1 MCAARQR
8 NRERDAGRRRVIS
21 GDPNAEEPIMPI
33 TLPPH
38 RTRRTVLYLAGGA
51 AGFAALAARPLV
63 GLAQTEPAGQPAKIA
78 TIGAGREGSAL
89 GALFVK
95 AGHPVMFSS
104 RHPEQ
109 LKDLVVGL
117 GPLAKA
123 ATVAEAIAFGEVVL
137 LIVPYPAV
145 PEIGKEYG
153 SALATK
159 RLVIDVSNPSG
170 GRDGEAIVKW
180 VDEQGGA
187 GLATAKAL
195 PGAHIVR
202 AFNAIGSTQLAS
214 LAHRA
219 GEPAGVPIAGD
230 DQSALALASRLIKEI
245 GFEPVV
251 VGGLA
256 MGKYLVPRTP
266 LGGVHT
272 PEEIRQIAATLK

>member
-1 MCAARQR
+1 MPFARPTR
-8 NRERDAGRRRVIS
+8 
-21 GDPNAEEPIMPI
+21 P
-33 TLPPH
+33 
-38 RTRRTVLYLAGGA
+38 TRRNVLRLAGSA
-51 AGFAALAARPLV
+51 AAFAALAARPLA
-63 GLAQTEPAGQPAKIA
+63 GLGQTGPGAQPLKIA
-78 TIGAGREGSAL
+78 TIGAGREGGAL

-109 LKDLVVGL
+109 LKDFVAGL

-123 ATVAEAIAFGEVVL
+123 GTVAEALAFGEVVL
-137 LIVPYPAV
+137 LVVPYTAV

-153 SALATK
+153 SALAAK
-159 RLVIDVSNPSG
+159 ALVIDVSNPIAP
-170 GRDGEAIVKW
+170 RDGEDLVKR
-180 VDEQGGA
+180 VNEEGGA
-187 GLATAKAL
+187 GLATQKAL

-202 AFNAIGSTQLAS
+202 AFNAIGSAQLTA
-214 LAHRA
+214 LAHRP
-219 GEPAGVPIAGD
+219 GESAKELTGIPIAGD
-230 DQSALALASRLIKEI
+230 DQKALALASGLITEI

-272 PEEIRQIAATLK
+272 PAEIRQIAATLK

>member
-1 MCAARQR
+1 
-8 NRERDAGRRRVIS
+8 
-21 GDPNAEEPIMPI
+21 MP
-33 TLPPH
+33 LALQAH
-38 RTRRTVLYLAGGA
+38 STRRTFLYLTA
-51 AGFAALAARPLV
+51 AGAALAARPLL
-63 GLAQTEPAGQPAKIA
+63 GLAQTGPAGHPVKIA

-109 LKDLVVGL
+109 LKDMVAGL
-117 GPLAKA
+117 GPLAQA
-123 ATVAEAIAFGEVVL
+123 GTVAEAIAFGEVVL
-137 LIVPYPAV
+137 LVVPYTAV
-145 PEIGKEYG
+145 PELGKEYA
-153 SALATK
+153 SALAMK
-159 RLVIDVSNPSG
+159 ALVFDVSNPIA
-170 GRDGEAIVKW
+170 GRDGEDIVKW

-195 PGAHIVR
+195 PGAHVVR
-202 AFNAIGSTQLAS
+202 AFNAIGSAQLTA
-214 LAHRA
+214 LAHRP
-219 GEPAGVPIAGD
+219 GEPVGVPIAGD
-230 DQSALALASRLIKEI
+230 DQNALALASRLIKEI
-245 GFEPVV
+245 GFEPVA

>member
-1 MCAARQR
+1 MRRPGRGYSDQSTS
-8 NRERDAGRRRVIS
+8 REI
-21 GDPNAEEPIMPI
+21 AEALSMPPY
-33 TLPPH
+33 LPSRP
-38 RTRRTVLYLAGGA
+38 TRRAALSLAGGA
-51 AGFAALAARPLV
+51 ALTVHPLV
-63 GLAQTEPAGQPAKIA
+63 GLAQTGPAGQPVKIA
-78 TIGAGREGSAL
+78 TIGAGREGGAL

-109 LKDLVVGL
+109 LKDLVAGL

-123 ATVAEAIAFGEVVL
+123 GTVGEAIAFGEVVL
-137 LIVPYPAV
+137 LAVPYPAV

-159 RLVIDVSNPSG
+159 PLVIDVSNPIG
-170 GRDGEAIVKW
+170 ARDGEDIVKW
-180 VDEQGGA
+180 ADEQGGA

-195 PGAHIVR
+195 PGAHVVVR
-202 AFNAIGSTQLAS
+202 AFNAIGYTQLAT
-214 LAHRA
+214 LAHRP
-219 GEPAGVPIAGD
+219 GEPVGVPIAGD